1 MPNIVVI
8 GAGASG
14 LFAAGLCAEHGN
26 KVTLVEKMPR
36 CARKVLITGKGRCNV
51 TNADFDINSIISSV
65 IDNPR
70 FLYSSL
76 SDFMP
81 YDTIAFFEE
90 RGVKTKI
97 ERGNRVFPA
106 SDKAVDIVDCLVD
119 FAVSNGVKIIHS
131 AAKSFEFNSDKTKIE
146 ALILESGE
154 RLEAERFALCTGGK
168 SYPLTG
174 STGDGYAL
182 AESAGHSITEIKPG
196 LVGMNIHENWV
207 SDCQGLNLKNV
218 SLKLYEDNKLVYS
231 DFGEMLFTHF
241 GISGPMVLSASMLV
255 GDIKKH
261 RYIAEIDLKPAL
273 NFEKLDLRIQ
283 RDFDNNSNKNFINS
297 LSELLPSKI
306 IPSIVSLSKIPPFQK
321 VNQITK
327 EQRKN
332 LVSVIK
338 RLRLE
343 IVSLRPV
350 DEAIITRGGI
360 SVKEINPKTMKSKL
374 ITNLWFAGEI
384 IDVAAFTGGYNL
396 QIAFS
401 MGKACAKSMGE
412 TEND

>member
-1 MPNIVVI
+1 MSSIVVI

-14 LFAAGLCAEHGN
+14 LFAAGLCAERGN
-26 KVTLVEKMPR
+26 NVTLVEKMPR

-51 TNADFDINSIISSV
+51 TNADYDINSIISSV
-65 IDNPR
+65 TDNPR

-97 ERGNRVFPA
+97 ERGNRVFPV

-131 AAKSFEFNSDKTKIE
+131 AAESFEFNSDKTKIE

-174 STGDGYAL
+174 STGDGYEL

-207 SDCQGLNLKNV
+207 SDCQGLSLKNV
-218 SLKLYEDNKLVYS
+218 SFKLYEDSKIVYS

-255 GDIKKH
+255 GDLKKH
-261 RYIAEIDLKPAL
+261 CYHAEIDLKPAL
-273 NFEKLDLRIQ
+273 ETEKLDLRIQ
-283 RDFDNNSNKNFINS
+283 RDFEKNRNKNFINA

-306 IPSIVSLSKIPPFQK
+306 IPSIVSLSKIPPSQK

-327 EQRKN
+327 EQRSS
-332 LVSVIK
+332 LVNVIK
-338 RLRLE
+338 CLRLE
-343 IVSLRPV
+343 IVSLRPI
-350 DEAIITRGGI
+350 DEAIITRGGVSI
-360 SVKEINPKTMKSKL
+360 KEINPKTMQSKL
-374 ITNLWFAGEI
+374 ISNLWFAGEI

-401 MGKACAKSMGE
+401 TGNACAKSMGE
-412 TEND
+412 IEND